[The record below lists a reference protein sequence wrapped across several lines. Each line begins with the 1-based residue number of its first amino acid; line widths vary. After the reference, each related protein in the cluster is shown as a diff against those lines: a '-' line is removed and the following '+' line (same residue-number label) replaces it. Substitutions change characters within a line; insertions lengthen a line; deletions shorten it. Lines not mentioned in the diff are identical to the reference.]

1 MPRVA
6 QRREPARYAL
16 RGHAAG
22 LLGRDAAVRAR
33 DHLHV
38 DARTGPQKRARH
50 AGLVARGSERH
61 ERGPERLGLLED
73 AVHERQ
79 HVGMAAEVVGQQDE
93 PVGVRLPRLFD
104 VAVIHGNVG
113 ATEAVD
119 ALLRVAHRAQTLAGG
134 ARHALDHVH
143 LQLVGVLE
151 LVHHDQLEA
160 VGVVGGQAG

>member
-1 MPRVA
+1 
-6 QRREPARYAL
+6 
-16 RGHAAG
+16 
-22 LLGRDAAVRAR
+22 
-33 DHLHV
+33 
-38 DARTGPQKRARH
+38 
-50 AGLVARGSERH
+50 
-61 ERGPERLGLLED
+61 
-73 AVHERQ
+73 
-79 HVGMAAEVVGQQDE
+79 MAAEVVGQQDE

-134 ARHALDHVH
+134 ACHALDHVH